1 MQNTNQNYNKYIN
14 PALIKGTIKQ
24 SRKFLIIFLSVI
36 LGFTFLALLLYMAIR
51 NIKDPAIGVIANM
64 DILQYYISDSHS
76 DYLLMGL
83 IFTGIVAM
91 AALLKD
97 ERKNTTEFLFAHPI
111 SRKKMFFTQMISFAS
126 ILFIFSFIIM
136 SVSFLFLIIF
146 NRFKFDFD
154 VGQYFV
160 FHAGLFLTNILY
172 GFFMYGLASVMKGKN
187 YLAPAICIGVGMYLL
202 YYLFIILAAALQS
215 IAPWVQK
222 LDCLFVINILKVD
235 TFSGVTKGYMTFRW
249 QPILVWSLLAIALNV
264 WGYFRYQKKDLN
276 CA

>member
-51 NIKDPAIGVIANM
+51 NIKDPAIGVISNM

-76 DYLLMGL
+76 DSLLMGL

-111 SRKKMFFTQMISFAS
+111 SRKKMFFTQMISFVS

-136 SVSFLFLIIF
+136 AGSFLFLIIF
-146 NRFKFDFD
+146 NRFKIDFD

>member
-1 MQNTNQNYNKYIN
+1 MQSTNQFYNKYIN

-51 NIKDPAIGVIANM
+51 NIKDPAIGVISNM

-76 DYLLMGL
+76 DSLLMGL

-111 SRKKMFFTQMISFAS
+111 SRKKMFFTQMISFVS

-136 SVSFLFLIIF
+136 AGSFLFLIIF
-146 NRFKFDFD
+146 NRFKIDFD

-235 TFSGVTKGYMTFRW
+235 TFSGVTKVYMTFRW